1 MARDIATSMTPSRR
15 LGPRGGDRV
24 RSTAHGLSKVDAAL
38 LGAALVIL
46 GERVNSASGDGSL
59 RILPAGLKSVSAD
72 QNFELSLSSLRNANA
87 EVSLLSS
94 LVSSVRKDVSEE
106 LSVSKTAQAVSDAYT
121 SKTQLADDLEQY
133 LADAGKP
140 VSATELGVDGGAN
153 VSGKSYIA
161 EMENLESASQEF
173 LNIMRQL
180 FAEELDSVAERQQQK
195 PAEEDQKEVAKD
207 ETKEETEAD
216 MEQEVAD
223 DDGLGSPWMGLLGLA
238 GGGGGG
244 GGGFGG
250 GGFGIGGGVIDGYV
264 SGATVFWDI
273 NSNFIMDANEAAY
286 STTTG
291 ADGSYSLNITSA
303 TGQIV
308 VMDDGVDISTGGSV
322 GMMAMSVENATD
334 VTAAQITPLTMLAA
348 QGIDESTIFQMLG
361 VTDTENISIDSLDPV
376 ELLES
381 GVDGDMETGGLL
393 LLQAQQIFAITNAVA
408 ALAEESGMT
417 QDEAVSST
425 MEAFGN
431 LTTDQLNSLVGEMS
445 STEDEAAANS
455 AIQAILNEVAPDYSA
470 SASDLSS
477 AIVKTNQV
485 LGEELDDPTQAMGE
499 SARAAAL
506 ITQNDLVTEFKAVGQ
521 MDPATAA
528 ADIADRLSAS
538 FSSVA
543 DIKANFQDVYKEQIA
558 AQAESGGGIIT
569 SVDDIT
575 VLAGTGKL
583 ISVADII
590 GNDRNTGEG
599 DLRLISIGPSK
610 VTFTEVPGVMT
621 ARMSELESGDR
632 AHSYELSVNTT
643 GFSVG
648 DYVKLDIGPIKVQTQ
663 ITADDTQLS
672 VATKLVNKF
681 GTMFPGDRKPPFSIE
696 LADDGSAG
704 LVIQQDSQA
713 ELTKVKLMRGV
724 DESGSN
730 FTAEDRGHRGRAVRS
745 DRLQCRRV
753 WSA

>member
-1 MARDIATSMTPSRR
+1 M
-15 LGPRGGDRV
+15 
-24 RSTAHGLSKVDAAL
+24 
-38 LGAALVIL
+38 
-46 GERVNSASGDGSL
+46 
-59 RILPAGLKSVSAD
+59 
-72 QNFELSLSSLRNANA
+72 
-87 EVSLLSS
+87 
-94 LVSSVRKDVSEE
+94 
-106 LSVSKTAQAVSDAYT
+106 SKTAQAVSDAYS
-121 SKTQLADDLEQY
+121 SKTKLADDLEQY
-133 LADAGKP
+133 LADAGNP
-140 VSATELGVDGGAN
+140 VSATELGVDGSAN

-207 ETKEETEAD
+207 ETKEEVEGE

-223 DDGLGSPWMGLLGLA
+223 DGGLGSPWMGLLGLA

-244 GGGFGG
+244 GGGFGGGG

-273 NSNFIMDANEAAY
+273 NSNFIMDANESAY

-291 ADGSYSLNITSA
+291 ADGSYNLNITAA

-334 VTAAQITPLTMLAA
+334 VSAAQITPLTMLAA
-348 QGIDESTIFQMLG
+348 QGIDDATILNMLG
-361 VTDTENISIDSLDPV
+361 VSDDVSIHTLDPV
-376 ELLES
+376 ELLEA
-381 GVDGDMETGGLL
+381 GGDDASTGGTLL
-393 LLQAQQIFAITNAVA
+393 LKAQQIFAVTNAVA
-408 ALAEESGMT
+408 ALAEESGMA
-417 QDEAVSST
+417 QDAAVSAT
-425 MEAFGN
+425 LEAFGN
-431 LTTDQLNSLVGEMS
+431 LTTDQLDSLVGEMS

-455 AIQAILNEVAPDYSA
+455 AIQTILNEVAPDYSA

-485 LGEELDDPTQAMGE
+485 LGEELSDPTQALGE

-583 ISVADII
+583 ISVNDII

-599 DLRLISIGPSK
+599 DLRLVSIGPSK
-610 VTFTEVPGVMT
+610 VTFTEVQNVMT
-621 ARMSELESGDR
+621 ARMSELESGGR
-632 AHSYELSVNTT
+632 AHSYEVAVDTS

-672 VATKLVNKF
+672 VATRLVNKF
-681 GTMFPGDRKPPFSIE
+681 GTMFPGDQKPPFSIE
-696 LADDGSAG
+696 LAETARRAWLCNRTAG
-704 LVIQQDSQA
+704 QS
-713 ELTKVKLMRGV
+713 
-724 DESGSN
+724 
-730 FTAEDRGHRGRAVRS
+730 
-745 DRLQCRRV
+745 
-753 WSA
+753 